1 MAQMDNR
8 VKLRVMG
15 ISYSPMQNGAFA
27 LLLAVDG
34 DSPVRI
40 PVVIGAAEA
49 QSIALCLDGVKT
61 PRPMTHELFTTLT
74 RAFGVQLLEVFI
86 YRFEDGVYSSEMM
99 FTDGERTITID
110 ARTSDAIA
118 VAMRTKAAIYTTP
131 EIVEETGIVL
141 EEATDSDTD
150 SDDDTAANTPAT
162 PAVPQPIDPARLTV
176 EELEKQLAR
185 LIDEE
190 NYEEAARIKEIINEK
205 KNNE

>member
-99 FTDGERTITID
+99 FTDGERTVTID

-141 EEATDSDTD
+141 EEATDGDDDD
-150 SDDDTAANTPAT
+150 STTDTAAPAT
-162 PAVPQPIDPARLTV
+162 PQPIDPARLTV

-190 NYEEAARIKEIINEK
+190 NYEEAARIKEIINAK
-205 KNNE
+205 KNKE